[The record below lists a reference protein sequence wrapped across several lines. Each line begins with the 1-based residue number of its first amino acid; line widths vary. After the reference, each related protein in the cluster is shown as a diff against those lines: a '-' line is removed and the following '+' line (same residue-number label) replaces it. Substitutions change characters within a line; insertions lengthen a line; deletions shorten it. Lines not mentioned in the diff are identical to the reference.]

1 VINVMAQREL
11 DALLAELAAPG
22 VRTLRL
28 DGSAVHDAQSLFAAA
43 GDQLFGG
50 EPIANWDSFAD
61 VLLNNAAAQEGE
73 TALVWTGA
81 EQMLHG
87 DLAGL
92 LTFAD
97 MESDIARRVR
107 AIGPSLSTYL
117 LGSSEEFG

>member
-1 VINVMAQREL
+1 MAQREL
-11 DALLAELAAPG
+11 DALLAELAGPD

-43 GDQLFGG
+43 GDQLFG
-50 EPIANWDSFAD
+50 EPIATWDSFAD
-61 VLLNNAAAQEGE
+61 VLLNYAAAQAGE
-73 TALVWTGA
+73 TALVWSGA

-87 DLAGL
+87 DLGGL

-107 AIGPSLSTYL
+107 AIGPSLHTYL